1 LVAESLSDFELLDQ
15 SIARLEAFGSTVGP
29 AQRREVNSAKRDVQ
43 RAGRS
48 IRKRLEKQSDTVL
61 GEGRRKR
68 LDVFGAEW
76 DRGLELVVSTKTLAL
91 AADERKKL
99 LKNLPNRWE
108 EFDGDLKNLRG
119 RFPLAAMGALILVP
133 DQTVGPALDAVVDMM
148 TKLTAPDRPWVNA
161 YTAASVLVT
170 KWSDDHV
177 EILNEKLTSKI
188 PEALQ
193 PEVFFTDLISSVLDR
208 SPLDVHTGAR
218 KEALAARGGDV
229 AALEAAAQAEAAAV
243 EQQDDDG

>member
-1 LVAESLSDFELLDQ
+1 
-15 SIARLEAFGSTVGP
+15 
-29 AQRREVNSAKRDVQ
+29 
-43 RAGRS
+43 
-48 IRKRLEKQSDTVL
+48 
-61 GEGRRKR
+61 
-68 LDVFGAEW
+68 
-76 DRGLELVVSTKTLAL
+76 
-91 AADERKKL
+91 
-99 LKNLPNRWE
+99 
-108 EFDGDLKNLRG
+108 
-119 RFPLAAMGALILVP
+119 
-133 DQTVGPALDAVVDMM
+133 
-148 TKLTAPDRPWVNA
+148 
-161 YTAASVLVT
+161 VLVT